1 MFNFNT
7 LSLVLFSGKGGV
19 GKTTL
24 SCGFALQ
31 WAKEFSDEQILLL
44 STDLAHSLEDILQIP
59 VTDKAEIVG
68 NLPNLKVR
76 ALDGEKLR

>member
-7 LSLVLFSGKGGV
+7 LSLVLFRGKGGV

-76 ALDGEKLR
+76 ALDGEKLI